1 MSGPQGGRGGEREG
15 GREGGRD
22 PAARLRAEVGAMRLD
37 WLVAER
43 EHATPA
49 PLPIPQEALLA
60 RYAQLYTGAV
70 SDVLREHRLMDQALP
85 ARIQP
90 LRSEQR
96 CAAGLAFTVKSQ
108 PHTIVTGEMTLRGQ
122 MLEAMGDGHFIVWD
136 ATGAEDSTA
145 WGGVM
150 TAAAKARGVR
160 GAAIDGGVRDT
171 RQVMDADFPVFCRF
185 RHPNAALGRAMI
197 SHFQV
202 PLRIGGVMVHPGDI
216 VVGDM
221 DGVMVVPRALA
232 LPVLER
238 CEEILGIERAI
249 FGWIEAGDS
258 VAEISAKGGYF

>member
-1 MSGPQGGRGGEREG
+1 MSSAD
-15 GREGGRD
+15 D
-22 PAARLRAEVGAMRLD
+22 PAARLKAEVGAMRLD
-37 WLVAER
+37 WLVEER
-43 EHATPA
+43 EGGQPVPLSIPVPA
-49 PLPIPQEALLA
+49 LID
-60 RYAQLYTGAV
+60 RYERLHTGAI

-85 ARIQP
+85 CRVQP
-90 LRSEQR
+90 LRAEQR
-96 CAAGLAFTVKSQ
+96 CVAGLAFTVKSA
-108 PHTIVTGEMTLRGQ
+108 PHTLLTGEMTLRTG
-122 MLEAMGDGHFIVWD
+122 MLEAMGEGHFVVWD
-136 ATGAEDSTA
+136 ASGAEDSTA

-197 SHFQV
+197 SHHSV
-202 PLRIGGVMVHPGDI
+202 PLRVGPVMVHPGDV

-221 DGVMVVPRALA
+221 DGVIVVPRTIA

-238 CEEILGIERAI
+238 AEEILGLERDIFEWIER
-249 FGWIEAGDS
+249 GDS

>member
-1 MSGPQGGRGGEREG
+1 VSAAPTANS
-15 GREGGRD
+15 D
-22 PAARLRAEVGAMRLD
+22 PAARLKAEVKAMRLD

-43 EHATPA
+43 EGRSLA
-49 PLPIPQEALLA
+49 PLPISAAALLD
-60 RYAQLYTGAV
+60 RYAALYTGAI
-70 SDVLREHRLMDQALP
+70 SDVLREHGLMDQALP
-85 ARIQP
+85 HRIQP
-90 LRSEQR
+90 LRPEQR

-108 PHTIVTGEMTLRGQ
+108 PHTLLSGEMTLRTA
-122 MLEAMGDGHFIVWD
+122 MLEAMGDGDFVLWD
-136 ATGAEDSTA
+136 CSGAEDSTA

-197 SHFQV
+197 SHYQV
-202 PLRIGGVMVHPGDI
+202 PLRIGGVMVHPGDV

-221 DGVMVVPRALA
+221 DGVMIVPRALA
-232 LPVLER
+232 LKVLER
-238 CEEILGIERAI
+238 SEEILGIERDI
-249 FGWIEAGDS
+249 FAWIGQGDS

>member
-1 MSGPQGGRGGEREG
+1 VSAG
-15 GREGGRD
+15 D
-22 PAARLRAEVGAMRLD
+22 PAAQLRAEVGAMKLD

-43 EHATPA
+43 EARDPA
-49 PLPIPQEALLA
+49 PLPIAPGEMLH

-85 ARIQP
+85 HRIQP
-90 LRSEQR
+90 LRAEQT
-96 CAAGLAFTVKSQ
+96 AVAGFAFTVKSQ
-108 PHTIVTGEMTLRGQ
+108 PHTLLTGEMTMRSA
-122 MLEAMGDGHFIVWD
+122 MLEALGEGHFVVWD
-136 ATGAEDSTA
+136 CTGAEDSTA

-171 RQVMDADFPVFCRF
+171 RQVMDAGFAVFCRF

-197 SHFQV
+197 SHYQA
-202 PLRIGGVMVHPGDI
+202 PLRIGAVMVHPGD
-216 VVGDM
+216 VVLGDM
-221 DGVMVVPRALA
+221 DGVVVVPRALA

-238 CEEILGIERAI
+238 AEAILGIERDI
-249 FGWIEAGDS
+249 FAWIEAGDS